1 MTLEKRL
8 RIAGLLVA
16 LGLLI
21 QMLSLLP
28 IHPLAF
34 IVFVGIGAPI
44 MVAGVI
50 FFLLS
55 LVSQPQRSE

>member
-1 MTLEKRL
+1 MTFEKRL
-8 RIAGLLVA
+8 RIAGLFVA

>member
-44 MVAGVI
+44 MLAGVI

-55 LVSQPQRSE
+55 LVSQPQRTE